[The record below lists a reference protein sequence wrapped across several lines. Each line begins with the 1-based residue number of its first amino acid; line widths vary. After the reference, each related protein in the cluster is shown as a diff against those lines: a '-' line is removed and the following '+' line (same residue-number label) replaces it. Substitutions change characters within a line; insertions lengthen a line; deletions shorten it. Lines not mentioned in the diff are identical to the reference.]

1 MDMDA
6 SLVVRCK
13 DPLATNRLGEYA
25 VTKVILRAMEKG
37 FPGAF
42 KPVFECR
49 VDLVLDDGL
58 KLYRAQVKYAG
69 RASPKQCKGAVPLGL
84 RKWRNG
90 GRSVTPYY
98 TASEIDV
105 LLVYVRK
112 IDKILWLGPEIFDG
126 RRNLQ
131 IRLEPCRNNQMKGCL
146 MAADYIW

>member
-1 MDMDA
+1 MDENLIMPY
-6 SLVVRCK
+6 K

-25 VTKVILRAMEKG
+25 IAKVVLRAIEKRVVV
-37 FPGAF
+37 F
-42 KPVFECR
+42 KPIIECR
-49 VDLVLDDGL
+49 VDLVLDDGF

-69 RASPKQCKGAVPLGL
+69 RASPKQCRGAVPLGL

-90 GRSVTPYY
+90 GRSVTFCY

-112 IDKILWLGPEIFDG
+112 IDKILWLGPEIFDS
-126 RRNLQ
+126 RKNLQ
-131 IRLEPCRNNQMKGCL
+131 IRLEPSRNNQMKGCL

>member
-1 MDMDA
+1 MDEYFA
-6 SLVVRCK
+6 PSGK
-13 DPLATNRLGEYA
+13 DPLVTNRLGEYA

-37 FPGAF
+37 YPGVF
-42 KPVFECR
+42 KPVIECR

-69 RASPKQCKGAVPLGL
+69 RTSPRQCRGAVPLGL

-90 GRSVTPYY
+90 GRSVTLCY
-98 TASEIDV
+98 TASEIDA

-112 IDKILWLGPEIFDG
+112 IDNILWLGPEIFDG
-126 RRNLQ
+126 RKNLQ